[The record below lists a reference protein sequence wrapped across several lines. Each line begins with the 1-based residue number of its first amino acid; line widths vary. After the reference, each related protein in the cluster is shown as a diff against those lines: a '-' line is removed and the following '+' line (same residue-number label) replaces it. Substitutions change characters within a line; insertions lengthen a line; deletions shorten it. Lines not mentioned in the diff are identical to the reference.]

1 MNPVAMTVVIVSL
14 VGFFAWSAVRR
25 WKLLMIGGPEPR
37 SNVGTDTADLADR
50 IKDTLIYVFAQKK
63 MPYYPVSGIAHMG
76 IFFGFLILLLRSL
89 MLWSRGY
96 DPHFD
101 FWGILSL
108 HNPVGILYNIAKD
121 VFTIVVVAGA
131 LVFVYYRV
139 VVKEKRMTLSGE
151 GLLILGIIITMM
163 LADILYDAASIIM
176 ERKAAGEA
184 LAFNIIEPA
193 GTVLALMIAPAQF
206 STGAL
211 KVLQHIGFWYHSVMV
226 LVFLNILPYS
236 KHFHIITVIPN
247 VFLRRK
253 GNPGKLE
260 SVDDLEGKVER
271 EEPVGR
277 AQITN
282 LSWKNILDLYTCTE
296 CGRCSDNCPAYN
308 TDKKLSPKHVIL
320 AQRDHLYECEPY
332 FLKPK
337 VADPA
342 EDGDAEQ
349 NESQEKQELHHG
361 DPPKGAYFR
370 SSTPVDLVPNILDPD
385 VIWACTTCRACEE
398 QCPVLISHVQG
409 FIDMRR
415 QKVMFDSDF
424 PAELMKPFDGI
435 ETNSNPWNLSSMD
448 RANWADG
455 LEVPLISENK
465 DAEVLFYVGCAA
477 SFDDRAKKT
486 AVGMV
491 KLLRKAG
498 VNFAIL
504 GADEGCC
511 GDPARRGGNEYLF
524 QMIVEQNVEAFNSA
538 GVKKIVTAC
547 PHCFNMIKN
556 EYPDFGGNYEVIH
569 HTDFLLELVQQNK
582 LKPTARVD
590 AKVAYHDSCYLGRYN
605 NIYDAPRKLLESIPG
620 VELVEPE
627 YWTRNR
633 GMCCG
638 AGGAQMFME
647 EQGETRI
654 NFKRT
659 KQLLD
664 TGATTIATA
673 CPFCMTMLLDGLKAE
688 NKEEEIGQQDILEL
702 LVRSVDA

>member
-1 MNPVAMTVVIVSL
+1 
-14 VGFFAWSAVRR
+14 
-25 WKLLMIGGPEPR
+25 MIGGPEPR
-37 SNVGTDTADLADR
+37 SSLSMDMNDLADR
-50 IKDTLIYVFAQKK
+50 TKDTVIYAFLQKK
-63 MPYYPVSGIAHMG
+63 MPYYPIAGIAHMG

-108 HNPVGILYNIAKD
+108 HNPIGILYNIAKD
-121 VFTIVVVAGA
+121 IFIILVVAGA

-139 VVKEKRMTLSGE
+139 VVREKRMTLSGE

-163 LADILYDAASIIM
+163 LADVLYDAAWFIM
-176 ERKAAGEA
+176 EKRASGQAV
-184 LAFNIIEPA
+184 AFSLVEPA
-193 GTVLALMIAPAQF
+193 GSLLALMLAPEQIG
-206 STGAL
+206 SGAL
-211 KVLQHIGFWYHSVMV
+211 KALYHVGFWYHSVMV

-253 GNPGKLE
+253 GNTGKLE
-260 SVDDLEGKVER
+260 SVHDLEGKVER

-277 AQITN
+277 AKITD

-296 CGRCSDNCPAYN
+296 CGRCTDNCPAYN
-308 TDKKLSPKHVIL
+308 TNKKLSPKHVIL

-332 FLKPK
+332 FLKPE
-337 VADPA
+337 VADPSKD
-342 EDGDAEQ
+342 DGGPEAASE
-349 NESQEKQELHHG
+349 EKQELHHG

-370 SSTPVDLVPNILDPD
+370 SSKPVDLVPNILDPD

-435 ETNSNPWNLSSMD
+435 ETNSNPWNLSAMD
-448 RANWADG
+448 RANWAEG
-455 LEVPLISENK
+455 LDVPLLSEHK
-465 DAEVLFYVGCAA
+465 EAEVLYFVGCAA

-491 KLLRKAG
+491 KLLKKAG
-498 VNFAIL
+498 VDFAIL
-504 GADEGCC
+504 GAEEGCC

-524 QMIVEQNVEAFNSA
+524 QMIVQQNVDTFNNF
-538 GVKKIVTAC
+538 GVKKIITAC
-547 PHCFNMIKN
+547 PHGFNIIKN

-569 HTDFLLELVQQNK
+569 HTDFLLDLVKQNK
-582 LKPTARVD
+582 LNPTKRVE
-590 AKVAYHDSCYLGRYN
+590 AKVAYHDSCYLGRYHQ
-605 NIYDAPRKLLESIPG
+605 IYDAPRRLLESIPG
-620 VELVEPE
+620 VELLEPE

-633 GMCCG
+633 AMCCG

-647 EQGETRI
+647 EQGDKRI
-654 NFKRT
+654 NFTRT
-659 KQLLD
+659 KQLLE
-664 TGATTIATA
+664 TGADTIATA

-688 NKEEEIGQQDILEL
+688 NKEEEIGQLDILEL
-702 LVRSVDA
+702 LVRSIEFDN